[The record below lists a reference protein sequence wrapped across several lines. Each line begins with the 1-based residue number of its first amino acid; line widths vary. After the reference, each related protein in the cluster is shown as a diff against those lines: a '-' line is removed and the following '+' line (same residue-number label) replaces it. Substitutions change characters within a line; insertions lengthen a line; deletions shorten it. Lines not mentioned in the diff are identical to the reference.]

1 MLDGWWAEAYDGNNG
16 WAIDGDID
24 GDHAAQDHRHSTTL
38 FDLLEQQVLP
48 MFHERDAEGV
58 PERWVAMVRRS
69 LMTNGPLFSAT
80 RMMREYID
88 NVYRRR

>member
-1 MLDGWWAEAYDGNNG
+1 
-16 WAIDGDID
+16 
-24 GDHAAQDHRHSTTL
+24 
-38 FDLLEQQVLP
+38 